1 MYALPDI
8 DFDRREGLYSIP
20 AEFGA
25 GAARFLAILS
35 HLGTL
40 AGLFLVPVFWKVS
53 GFYFIGAGL
62 AAALLITEHVI
73 ALGNS
78 EKHIRIASY
87 SINEI
92 LPLVILAGTAAGIYT
107 L

>member
-1 MYALPDI
+1 MSA
-8 DFDRREGLYSIP
+8 
-20 AEFGA
+20 
-25 GAARFLAILS
+25 
-35 HLGTL
+35 
-40 AGLFLVPVFWKVS
+40 
-53 GFYFIGAGL
+53 FYFIGAGL
-62 AAALLITEHVI
+62 AAALLIAEHVI

-78 EKHIRIASY
+78 VASVPDARHIRIASY